1 MQKQCEKLH
10 KNAQKK
16 YKKTIKIKLHNKR
29 FRRDMYNYIS
39 GKIVDKTFSS
49 VVVDNNGIGYEIGVS
64 GNTLSDLGMGEIAKI
79 YTYLYVRE
87 DEMSL
92 YGFSRLEEKKLFMR
106 LIEISGIGPKMAMQ
120 ILGGYDLKTLTV
132 AIASG
137 DVKTL
142 CKIKGLGKKTAELIV
157 LSLREQVAG
166 DITIFDD
173 HSDVTASDDIADAV
187 FALESLGISKTDAV
201 RRATEASKIVKG
213 VENIISYCLK
223 QMG

>member
-1 MQKQCEKLH
+1 
-10 KNAQKK
+10 
-16 YKKTIKIKLHNKR
+16 
-29 FRRDMYNYIS
+29 MYSYIS
-39 GKIVDKTFSS
+39 GKIVDKNLSCI
-49 VVVDNNGIGYEIGVS
+49 VIEAGGIGYELGVS
-64 GNTLSDLGMGEIAKI
+64 GNTLSDVELGEVKKV

-92 YGFSRLEEKKLFMR
+92 YGFSRAEEKKLFLK
-106 LIEISGIGPKMAMQ
+106 LIDISGIGPKMAMQ
-120 ILGGYDLKTLTV
+120 ILSGYDLRTLTV

-157 LSLREQVAG
+157 LNLREKAAE
-166 DITIFDD
+166 
-173 HSDVTASDDIADAV
+173 DVTEFGEAGGASVVVDDDIAGAV

-201 RRATEASKIVKG
+201 RLASDASKAVSG

-223 QMG
+223 NLNSGR